1 MKRRDFLKSVSGL
14 AATSALTPAPAIWSA
29 AKADARSETLLIVSE
44 GGPNNLDIH
53 GVGTNVPGYE
63 VSWNCYDRLIS
74 HEMKEGPGGVPY
86 YDRDKFKPE
95 LAEDMNISDMSVTFK
110 LKKNAK
116 FHDGTPVTA
125 KDAKWSLDRA
135 VSVGGFPTFQ
145 MSAGSLTKAEQFVVV
160 DDNTVR
166 VDFAKKDRLTVP
178 DLAVIVPCIVNSEL
192 VKKNAGEKDP
202 WGLEFTKQQT
212 AGSGAYKV
220 TKWTAGTE
228 VIMER
233 NDDWVGGPL
242 PKIKRVIWRMVPQ
255 AGNRRA
261 LLERGDAD
269 ISYELPN
276 KDFQELKAAGKLNI
290 VSLPFSNGIQY
301 LGMNVTKPPF
311 NNPKV
316 REAIAYAVP
325 YQKIMDVV
333 LFGLANPMFGAP
345 ASKATEVAWPQPTK
359 YFTDMAKAKALLT
372 EAGYPDG
379 FETTISFDLNFAG
392 INEPL
397 CVLVQESLAQIGIK
411 TTINKVPGA
420 NWRTELNKKEM
431 PLYTNVFSGWL
442 DYPEYFFYWCYHGNN
457 SVFNTMSY
465 KSPEMDKLI
474 DGARVAAA
482 AGDKATYDTDVK
494 GLVDLAFTDIPRI
507 PLYQPFVNV
516 AMQKNITRISILVPP
531 PPRLSRAGEGVTRH
545 ADHDRQAAAVCDPVA
560 DRGRDRDVPAD
571 PRAAGRSRGVFR
583 GSCGG
588 QGSGRADPQE
598 ARPRQAADRA
608 VLPLHQR
615 SRPWRFRQLADHG
628 PAGRDRNQ
636 EPSAGVGRADAA
648 RPRSFPS

>member
-1 MKRRDFLKSVSGL
+1 MKRRDFLKSVTG
-14 AATSALTPAPAIWSA
+14 AAAGAMVPAPAIWSA

-74 HEMKEGPGGVPY
+74 HEMKSGPGGVPY

-95 LAEDMNISDMSVTFK
+95 LAEDMNVGDMSVTFK

-116 FHDGTPVTA
+116 FHDGAPVTA
-125 KDAKWSLDRA
+125 KDVKWSLDRA

-145 MSAGSLTKAEQFVVV
+145 MSAGSLTKPEQFVMV
-160 DDNTVR
+160 DDHTVR
-166 VDFAKKDRLTVP
+166 VDFANKDRLTIP
-178 DLAVIVPCIVNSEL
+178 DLAVIVPCVVNSEL
-192 VKKNAGEKDP
+192 VKKNASEKDP
-202 WGLEFTKQQT
+202 WGLEYTKQQT

-233 NDDWVGGPL
+233 NDEWVSGPL

-269 ISYELPN
+269 ISYELPY

-301 LGMNVTKPPF
+301 IGMNVTKPPF
-311 NNPKV
+311 DNPKV
-316 REAIAYAVP
+316 RQAIAYAIP

-333 LFGLANPMFGAP
+333 MFGLANPMFGAP
-345 ASKATEVAWPQPTK
+345 ASKITDVAWPQPTK
-359 YFTDMAKAKALLT
+359 YFTDIAKAKALLT
-372 EAGYPDG
+372 EAGFPDG

-392 INEPL
+392 VNEPL
-397 CVLVQESLAQIGIK
+397 CVLVQESLGQIGIR
-411 TTINKVPGA
+411 TTINKIPGA

-465 KSPEMDKLI
+465 KSPDMDRLI
-474 DGARVAAA
+474 DGARNAAS
-482 AGDKATYDTDVK
+482 AGNMPTYDADVK
-494 GLVDLAFTDIPRI
+494 GFVDLAFADIPRI

-516 AMQKNITRISILVPP
+516 AMQKNISGYQYWFHRRLDYRALVK
-531 PPRLSRAGEGVTRH
+531 A
-545 ADHDRQAAAVCDPVA
+545 
-560 DRGRDRDVPAD
+560 
-571 PRAAGRSRGVFR
+571 
-583 GSCGG
+583 
-588 QGSGRADPQE
+588 
-598 ARPRQAADRA
+598 
-608 VLPLHQR
+608 
-615 SRPWRFRQLADHG
+615 
-628 PAGRDRNQ
+628 
-636 EPSAGVGRADAA
+636 
-648 RPRSFPS
+648 